1 MPSAVRKNVKVNKER
16 TYEMI
21 KTAIGVIGAM
31 ESEIEAFR
39 SKFGAEETEVR
50 EIYHAEVG
58 EKNLYIAQSGIGK
71 VNAAITAQRLV
82 DLFKVNFLI
91 NSGVAGCISKE
102 LSTCDAVIADT
113 LCYHDFNPLEILEE
127 NFPYTSHFKADK
139 KLTTLALNA
148 CDRLSDGGKLFR
160 YIKGVI
166 VSGDCFVS
174 DSTVVERLR
183 KDFGALCTEM
193 EGAAIAHVA
202 TANRIPFAVI
212 RTMSDFADENA
223 DISFDKLERIAAA
236 RASEIVSDIV
246 ENL

>member
-1 MPSAVRKNVKVNKER
+1 MTKA
-16 TYEMI
+16 
-21 KTAIGVIGAM
+21 AIGIIGAM
-31 ESEIEAFR
+31 ESEVQAFR
-39 SKFGAEETEVR
+39 RKFAAEETEFHG
-50 EIYHAEVG
+50 IYHAEANG
-58 EKNLYIAQSGIGK
+58 KDLYIAQSGIGK
-71 VNAAITAQRLV
+71 VNAAITAQKLV
-82 DLFKVNFLI
+82 DLFKVHILI

-102 LSTCDAVIADT
+102 LSTCDAVIANT
-113 LCYHDFNPLEILEE
+113 LCYHDFDPLEILEE
-127 NFPYTSHFKADK
+127 NFPYTSRFRADGR
-139 KLTTLALNA
+139 LTSLALKA
-148 CDRLSDGGKLFR
+148 CDRLSDGGKLFK
-160 YIKGVI
+160 YMEGVI

-174 DSTVVERLR
+174 DSSVVDRLR